1 MFMSLFGVH
10 ANIFFIIHG
19 VHTNQASLVQCPRV
33 TGSLHQMAVCL
44 TVQKKDEDAGQDE
57 EVLWDRKM
65 APAALQ
71 CGRGPGSG
79 V

>member
-1 MFMSLFGVH
+1 MAEEKEDDEETALDVGNPTWLS
-10 ANIFFIIHG
+10 I
-19 VHTNQASLVQCPRV
+19 
-33 TGSLHQMAVCL
+33 LHCSIRL
-44 TVQKKDEDAGQDE
+44 DEDDDE
-57 EVLWDRKM
+57 DDKEEEEEGEETEAERRM

>member
-1 MFMSLFGVH
+1 MEDVDVTPGVVP
-10 ANIFFIIHG
+10 G
-19 VHTNQASLVQCPRV
+19 GPYMLG
-33 TGSLHQMAVCL
+33 GSWPLL
-44 TVQKKDEDAGQDE
+44 RRLEFP
-57 EVLWDRKM
+57 DRKM